1 MQFLRRAAM
10 AASRDISLSAE
21 KRLQKA
27 YHDHYPRMFHLTPGS
42 VVCTEE
48 DNNRF
53 NRWLADTPLVD
64 R

>member
-21 KRLQKA
+21 KRLQKQ
-27 YHDHYPRMFHLTPGS
+27 YPEHYPRMFRLTPGS

-48 DNNRF
+48 ENNRF
-53 NRWLADTPLVD
+53 SCWLADTPLAA